1 MCGVISYSRAGFGKS
16 KYIHNWIHILAKI
29 PAIISSSMIPA
40 PPGTLFSIMRIGGGL
55 NISNNLNNTKAA
67 KR

>member
-1 MCGVISYSRAGFGKS
+1 MCGVISYSRAGFRRS
-16 KYIHNWIHILAKI
+16 RYIHNWIHILAKI
-29 PAIISSSMIPA
+29 PAMTSSSIIPA
-40 PPGTLFSIMRIGGGL
+40 PPLTAFSILRIGGGL